1 MAGTVTE
8 TKLFGGGSR
17 SQDSY
22 INRIVI
28 AWISDGFGVV
38 SGIAIGAV
46 NGTICKVQFIP
57 GSPAPSDAY
66 DVTLTDTAGIDVLGG
81 QGANQSATVAAA
93 VVPGVQLKDGT
104 TISVAP
110 CVVADPLT
118 LVIANAGASKQ
129 GLVVLYIR

>member
-22 INRIVI
+22 INRIVL
-28 AWISDGFGVV
+28 AWVSDASGVV
-38 SGIAIGAV
+38 SGTPTGII

-93 VVPGVQLKDGT
+93 VIPGVPLKDGT

-118 LVIANAGASKQ
+118 LIIANAGNAKQ
-129 GLVVLYIR
+129 GSVVLYIR